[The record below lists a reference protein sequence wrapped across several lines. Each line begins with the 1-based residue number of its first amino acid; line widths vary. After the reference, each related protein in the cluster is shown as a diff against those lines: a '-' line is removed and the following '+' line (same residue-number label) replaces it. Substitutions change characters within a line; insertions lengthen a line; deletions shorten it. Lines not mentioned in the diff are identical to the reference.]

1 MNDFNAPII
10 AAAESA
16 AALAPGFVHYLP
28 VATTILSAI
37 FFTVLMRRY
46 FKRGSG
52 THLLWWAT
60 GIACYGLGT
69 ALESVITLGG
79 NTIWLTKM
87 WYIAGALLGG
97 YPLAQG
103 TVYLL
108 LRRSTAHILSAIT
121 LPFIII
127 CAILVILS
135 PVNADALLPHKPG
148 GDVLGW
154 QWLRAFTPLING
166 YAALF
171 LIGGAIL
178 SAVRY
183 AQQTT
188 GGPRA
193 LGNASIAFG
202 AILPGIGGAMAK
214 GGVVEALYIGEFIGL
229 IFIWIGYGLCVRS
242 PRPVMSNAN
251 AVPTTESTAPQPAT
265 ATA

>member
-1 MNDFNAPII
+1 MTDLTLPII
-10 AAAESA
+10 AITESA
-16 AALAPGFVHYLP
+16 AAIAPGFVHYLP
-28 VATTILSAI
+28 VATTILSAA
-37 FFTVLMRRY
+37 FFAVLMRRY
-46 FKRGSG
+46 IKRGSG
-52 THLLWWAT
+52 THLLWWAA

-69 ALESVITLGG
+69 ALESIITLGG
-79 NTIWLTKM
+79 NTIALTKM

-108 LRRSTAHILSAIT
+108 LRRKTAHILSAIT
-121 LPFIII
+121 LPFIVA
-127 CAILVILS
+127 CSILVILS

-154 QWLRAFTPLING
+154 QWVRAFTPLING

-242 PRPVMSNAN
+242 PRPLTNDAEPVAT
-251 AVPTTESTAPQPAT
+251 PDTTATRPAT
-265 ATA
+265 A